1 MKSKSKIKIDQSVV
15 VHVVAYRKAEGLHI
29 QVAVTPEL
37 LDLTAYAKA
46 PMTIEWRLDT
56 EGYQFPTD
64 GTAIVVTSP
73 GGKKVFTPVKVDR
86 TGRRATVVSKNADGL
101 AYAYNVS
108 VIEKGSGL
116 LAVLDPIIQNQM
128 P

>member
-1 MKSKSKIKIDQSVV
+1 MKKSEQIIT

-37 LDLTAYAKA
+37 LDLTQFEKG
-46 PMTIEWRLDT
+46 PITIQWKLDT
-56 EGYQFPTD
+56 EGYHFPSD
-64 GTAIVVTSP
+64 GSAIVFTSP
-73 GGKKVFTPVKVDR
+73 GSKKTFGPVTVDKS
-86 TGRRATVVSKNADGL
+86 GRLASARNKNVDGL

-108 VIEKGSGL
+108 VIEKRTGL
-116 LAVLDPIIQNQM
+116 LAVLDPIIQNQA

>member
-1 MKSKSKIKIDQSVV
+1 MKKSEQSVV

-37 LDLTAYAKA
+37 LDLTQFGKG
-46 PMTIEWRLDT
+46 PVTIHWKLDT
-56 EGYQFPTD
+56 EGYHFPSD
-64 GTAIVVTSP
+64 GSAVVFTSP
-73 GGKKVFTPVKVDR
+73 GSKKTFGTVTVDK
-86 TGRRATVVSKNADGL
+86 TGRLASVRNKNADGL

-108 VIEKGSGL
+108 VIEKKTGL
-116 LAVLDPIIQNQM
+116 LAVLDPIIQNQA

>member
-1 MKSKSKIKIDQSVV
+1 MKKSEQIVT

-37 LDLTAYAKA
+37 LDLTQFGKG
-46 PMTIEWRLDT
+46 PITVQWKLDT
-56 EGYQFPTD
+56 EGYHFPTD
-64 GTAIVVTSP
+64 GSAIVFTSP
-73 GGKKVFTPVKVDR
+73 GSKRAFGTVTVDKG
-86 TGRRATVVSKNADGL
+86 GRLATVRNKNADGL

-108 VIEKGSGL
+108 VIEKKTGL

>member
-1 MKSKSKIKIDQSVV
+1 MRKSKNEQTVT
-15 VHVVAYRKAEGLHI
+15 VHVSAYRKAAGLHI

-37 LDLTAYAKA
+37 LDLTQYAKGSL
-46 PMTIEWRLDT
+46 TIQWLLDT
-56 EGYQFPTD
+56 EGFQFPSD

-73 GGKKVFTPVKVDR
+73 GARRSFGPVKVDR
-86 TGRRATVVSKNADGL
+86 DGRCATVLNKNADGL

-108 VIEKGSGL
+108 VTEKGSGL
-116 LAVLDPIIQNQM
+116 QAVLDPVIQNQM